1 MLYSFRFPP
10 AQVLMNDSET
20 SDGIPRLTLEL
31 VAEMGTNERVVDCVP
46 RKKSWKLPSNNTLEA
61 FILQFSQYLH
71 ACVQQ
76 KIDKQRRV
84 SKDIQPS
91 YKWLADWLN
100 CCLTHWLF
108 DWLAVWL
115 IDWLIDWL
123 TDLTRFELN
132 WFELTRMDLNWSELT
147 WIELSWVSVESWF
160 NIWVRDRAWLGN
172 KSMITKLSF
181 FKRSKHANLSLTYFD
196 WMH

>member
-31 VAEMGTNERVVDCVP
+31 VAEMGTNARVVDCVP
-46 RKKSWKLPSNNTLEA
+46 RYFLQNYPASNTLEA

-108 DWLAVWL
+108 DWLF
-115 IDWLIDWL
+115 DWLIDRL
-123 TDLTRFELN
+123 TDWFDSIWTELIWIDSDGLELIGIDMN
-132 WFELTRMDLNWSELT
+132 W
-147 WIELSWVSVESWF
+147 V
-160 NIWVRDRAWLGN
+160 
-172 KSMITKLSF
+172 KLSECW
-181 FKRSKHANLSLTYFD
+181 KLI
-196 WMH
+196 